1 VNLSDQVAF
10 VTRVGTAAGR
20 TAALCL
26 AREGAAVFVTDASPD
41 KAAAVAAEIV
51 RRNGKAESIGH
62 DITDEASWETA
73 FSAAKA
79 TFGPLTIL
87 VNGPPD
93 TLTRPIA
100 SLSLDEFRRAEA
112 INITGPWLGLR
123 QGILAMREAGK
134 GGSIITLST
143 LAAKLPGK
151 GSAVNTAAAGGVRI
165 MGRAAALEC
174 GAQSDGIR
182 INLIELT
189 DTTPDEDLAGAV
201 LYFAGP
207 DSRFATGSEITLG
220 AGVVL

>member
-1 VNLSDQVAF
+1 
-10 VTRVGTAAGR
+10 
-20 TAALCL
+20 
-26 AREGAAVFVTDASPD
+26 
-41 KAAAVAAEIV
+41 
-51 RRNGKAESIGH
+51 
-62 DITDEASWETA
+62 
-73 FSAAKA
+73 
-79 TFGPLTIL
+79 
-87 VNGPPD
+87 
-93 TLTRPIA
+93 
-100 SLSLDEFRRAEA
+100 
-112 INITGPWLGLR
+112 
-123 QGILAMREAGK
+123 MREAGK

-182 INLIELT
+182 INLIEMT
-189 DTTPDEDLAGAV
+189 DATPDEDLAGAV

>member
-1 VNLSDQVAF
+1 MTLSDQVAF

-41 KAAAVAAEIV
+41 KAAEVAADIV
-51 RRNGKAESIGH
+51 RRNGKAASSGH

-73 FSAAKA
+73 FAAA
-79 TFGPLTIL
+79 RAAFGALTIL

-182 INLIELT
+182 INLIELS